1 MNTMYARKTK
11 RSRKK
16 CKGYCK
22 KREAKEHNLRAWQ
35 THEFTEQMRPEV
47 GLQHRIG
54 TVGRNLALNSP
65 LFGVVG
71 VFNVKFKGS
80 LSTAGCK
87 DLIVFK
93 NHRRRQKYM
102 LSVHQLSCDDFTIDI
117 INESTLATLRDHDD
131 L

>member
-1 MNTMYARKTK
+1 MNTMCDMKTK

-16 CKGYCK
+16 CKCYCK
-22 KREAKEHNLRAWQ
+22 KREAKKHNLRAWQ
-35 THEFTEQMRPEV
+35 THEFMEQMRPEV

-54 TVGRNLALNSP
+54 PVGRNFALNSP
-65 LFGVVG
+65 LVVG

-87 DLIVFK
+87 DLTVFK

-102 LSVHQLSCDDFTIDI
+102 LSVHQLSCDDFTTDI
-117 INESTLATLRDHDD
+117 INKSTLATLRAHDD
-131 L
+131 S